1 MCQWVV
7 VEKKISF
14 GGGCRPRPSYLP
26 LSVEEVTMGFLS
38 PEEKT
43 GQENHCTWFLLEI
56 NQSASCQTRLIKA
69 TYIDLSCDSKC
80 DG

>member
-1 MCQWVV
+1 MQNLTFVKYVDVSMGCGG
-7 VEKKISF
+7 EEDASISF

-43 GQENHCTWFLLEI
+43 GQENHYTWFLPEI
-56 NQSASCQTRLIKA
+56 NQSTRLVKHV
-69 TYIDLSCDSKC
+69 
-80 DG
+80 